1 MNNLLRKAFAGV
13 TTALTLTA
21 FGATA
26 YANGQ
31 IGTVTASTLNVRND
45 ANTSAAIITQIHKD
59 GQVSILDSSNGWYKV
74 SFGNTAGW
82 VSAKYLSVAT
92 EAGSSPVGTI
102 SGGVI
107 NVRTGPSTSNNIIIK
122 VVSGEKVNILSNNNG
137 WSKVKFSSGLIGW
150 VKNDYV
156 STGSTNSTSGSSSLP
171 DVASRGSSLGTQIVS
186 FAQKYMGIPYVY
198 GGSSPSGAD
207 CSGFVKMVYNNF
219 GITLNRVAVDQAKE
233 GTYVSTSN
241 LTPGDLLFFATSGAG
256 KINHVGI
263 YIGNGQFIHASS
275 GAGKVTISSIKS
287 GFYLSHFVTARSL
300 VR

>member
-1 MNNLLRKAFAGV
+1 MNNLFKRTFAGV

-31 IGTVTASTLNVRND
+31 VGTVTANTLNVRND
-45 ANTSAAIITQIHKD
+45 ASTSAAVITQIHRD
-59 GQVSILDSSNGWYKV
+59 GQVSVLESSNGWYKV

-82 VSAKYLSVAT
+82 VSAKYLSVTSDAD
-92 EAGSSPVGTI
+92 SSPVGTI

-107 NVRTGPSTSNNIIIK
+107 NVRTGPSTSHDIIMK
-122 VVSGEKVNILSNNNG
+122 VVSGEKVNILGSDNG
-137 WSKVKFSSGLIGW
+137 WCRVKFSTGLTGW
-150 VKNDYV
+150 VKSDYV
-156 STGSTNSTSGSSSLP
+156 SKGSGNIASDDSSQP
-171 DVASRGSSLGTQIVS
+171 NVASRGSSLGSQIVS
-186 FAQKYMGIPYVY
+186 YAQRYMGIPYVY

-207 CSGFVKMVYNNF
+207 CSGFVKMVYHNF
-219 GITLNRVAVDQAKE
+219 GISLNRVAVDQSRE

-241 LTPGDLLFFATSGAG
+241 LSPGDLLFFATSGPG

-275 GAGKVTISSIKS
+275 GAGKVTVSSLQS
-287 GFYLSHFVTARSL
+287 SFYSSHFVTARTL
-300 VR
+300 TR